1 MLFAFVCFVA
11 AKVIILVKSGKNIYS
26 KCSLYEYII
35 DKYHLAM
42 YSKVVNITIMI
53 TNKPLDVAKRLK
65 MVFKAMNI
73 DTDTQAMA
81 LGFETTRAWYN
92 CTSAKGI
99 TLERLLMALDKY
111 PQISAKYVL
120 TGKGDMLEKKSSLLN
135 CCVTE
140 EEADDMIDDMLPTT
154 TYDEVEEVKPQDGV
168 PYIHDAFGCGME
180 EYARQN
186 MNDVEYIRVVGMPK
200 TAFFCDAKGDSMA
213 PLISNGDIVGMYEIP
228 LSSYIPLGEIYG
240 IETDEITTIK
250 RLRKGNSPD
259 TYILE
264 PLNKEYDA
272 DEINKKDIVR
282 IFKVTGCI
290 KSF

>member
-1 MLFAFVCFVA
+1 MITRISEIMQTKGYNPNSFATKLRMNPQTVGKYLKGENKVSLDFVTRIVCTFDDIDANWLITGVGEMYKDNSCA
-11 AKVIILVKSGKNIYS
+11 AKVKRGFNKV
-26 KCSLYEYII
+26 I
-35 DKYHLAM
+35 D
-42 YSKVVNITIMI
+42 
-53 TNKPLDVAKRLK
+53 D
-65 MVFKAMNI
+65 
-73 DTDTQAMA
+73 
-81 LGFETTRAWYN
+81 
-92 CTSAKGI
+92 I
-99 TLERLLMALDKY
+99 TL
-111 PQISAKYVL
+111 
-120 TGKGDMLEKKSSLLN
+120 
-135 CCVTE
+135 
-140 EEADDMIDDMLPTT
+140 PTA
-154 TYDEVEEVKPQDGV
+154 TYDEVEEVKPKDGV
-168 PYIHDAFGCGME
+168 PYIHDAFGCGIE

-200 TAFFCDAKGDSMA
+200 TKFFCDAKGDSMA

>member
-1 MLFAFVCFVA
+1 M
-11 AKVIILVKSGKNIYS
+11 IKNTP
-26 KCSLYEYII
+26 
-35 DKYHLAM
+35 
-42 YSKVVNITIMI
+42 N
-53 TNKPLDVAKRLK
+53 DVAKRLK
-65 MVFKAMNI
+65 ETFKALGI
-73 DTDTQAMA
+73 KTAAEQAEIIGMSEGGWNNCQYSKGVTLDKLLTA
-81 LGFETTRAWYN
+81 LG
-92 CTSAKGI
+92 
-99 TLERLLMALDKY
+99 KY

-140 EEADDMIDDMLPTT
+140 EEANEIIDDMLPTT

-168 PYIHDAFGCGME
+168 PYIHDAFGCGIE

-200 TAFFCDAKGDSMA
+200 TKFFCDAKGDSMA

-228 LSSYIPLGEIYG
+228 LSNYIPLGEIYG
-240 IETDEITTIK
+240 IETEDITTIK
-250 RLRKGNSPD
+250 RLRKGNTPD